1 MKNYYG
7 DEVME
12 KRFRNPSFGYIDSH
26 GNAHVNW
33 ASENDDVDNDGFD
46 KHHEEVAGGY
56 KQEILLPYGTL
67 ICRYGNVRGRLTTDI
82 GSDYDKLSIPYVMES
97 VEYHVYKVIADG
109 VQKKCMVQRG
119 KVAPMFDSPGGAVQ
133 YKHYQSI
140 AKELDDGVLMEV
152 HL

>member
-33 ASENDDVDNDGFD
+33 ASEN
-46 KHHEEVAGGY
+46 
-56 KQEILLPYGTL
+56 
-67 ICRYGNVRGRLTTDI
+67 
-82 GSDYDKLSIPYVMES
+82 
-97 VEYHVYKVIADG
+97 DG